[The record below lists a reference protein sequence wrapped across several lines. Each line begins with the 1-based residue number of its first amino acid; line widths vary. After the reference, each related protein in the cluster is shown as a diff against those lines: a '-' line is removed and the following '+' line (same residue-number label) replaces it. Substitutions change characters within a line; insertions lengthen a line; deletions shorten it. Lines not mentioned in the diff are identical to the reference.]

1 MKGVKKGPPPKR
13 GPVSQGLKKRGK
25 SKGGLKKKSTP
36 VRGTNVQSKFQ

>member
-25 SKGGLKKKSTP
+25 S
-36 VRGTNVQSKFQ
+36 Q

>member
-25 SKGGLKKKSTP
+25 K
-36 VRGTNVQSKFQ
+36 R